1 MTENQQDQQKLMAQQ
16 LMMQQVQQME
26 QQIAAVGQQISDL
39 HALKDNLK
47 ELKEL
52 KNRKIQTPLG
62 SGIFIESELKDAS
75 KVLMGVGSGV
85 IVRKDTNSAVEV
97 IEKQS
102 EELNKLSKQMQNEL
116 DNFSKHFDE
125 I

>member
-47 ELKEL
+47 ELKKL

>member
-85 IVRKDTNSAVEV
+85 IVRKDTNSAVED

>member
-1 MTENQQDQQKLMAQQ
+1 MADNQQEQQKLMAQQ
-16 LMMQQVQQME
+16 LILQQVQQME
-26 QQIAAVGQQISDL
+26 QQILAINQQISEL
-39 HALKDNLK
+39 HTLKDNLN
-47 ELKEL
+47 ELKEV